1 MSRRR
6 ATDETTVHV
15 DPAPPLSTD
24 PVHAKRHTPIERIGR
39 FFRNRPVS
47 SLLLICALFSLALFT
62 YSVGRMIGQ
71 TVSHALYGTDNT
83 TTSSTADLNSTV
95 HHADEQSHLAA
106 QHNSQNA
113 SDSYHSAAQ
122 SQDCIRKFEPG
133 RLGSDKTLC
142 VTDEY
147 YFDISIGNT
156 PVGRFKIGVFGHVV
170 PKSAANFRALVTCTG
185 VFSDQSLCY
194 RHDTFHRIVTDFV
207 IQGGSKATGRSIYS
221 GTFREEKEKDHH
233 SFLSHNEKGVVAWA
247 EYPIGSQFYVL
258 IRDDAKYLDKNHV
271 VFGVITEGMD
281 VLEKIH
287 SAPRSGEEP
296 KNPVKITACG
306 DAHKH
311 T

>member
-15 DPAPPLSTD
+15 DPASPLSAD
-24 PVHAKRHTPIERIGR
+24 PVPAKRHTPIERIGR

-62 YSVGRMIGQ
+62 YSVGRMIWQ
-71 TVSHALYGTDNT
+71 SFSHVLYGTDNT
-83 TTSSTADLNSTV
+83 TSTTERNSTDHSV
-95 HHADEQSHLAA
+95 HRADEQSHLSV
-106 QHNSQNA
+106 QHNSQHA
-113 SDSYHSAAQ
+113 LDSP
-122 SQDCIRKFEPG
+122 DCIRKFEPG

-142 VTDEY
+142 VTDEF
-147 YFDISIGNT
+147 YFDISIGST
-156 PVGRFKIGVFGHVV
+156 PAGRFKIGVFGQVV
-170 PKSAANFRALVTCTG
+170 PKSAANFRALATCTS

-258 IRDDAKYLDKNHV
+258 IREDAKYLDKNHV
-271 VFGVITEGMD
+271 VFGVVTEGMD

-311 T
+311 A